1 MLTEDD
7 ILIIAIENQFGL
19 KYFNGDREDHLGTLF
34 DGNEGCSRHPGKAR
48 TFGRDE
54 LDLLVKEKFE
64 HTRFLY
70 PYPDYKIPDCVLS
83 EEFLKS
89 GHAAEIIS
97 QIPSRDYCRP
107 MRSFWNE
114 TFASRS
120 EEHTS
125 ELQSLMRISYAVF
138 CLKKKNKKQ
147 HKKRINQTHE
157 KHDTKNS
164 T

>member
-34 DGNEGCSRHPGKAR
+34 DGIEGYSRHPGKAR
-48 TFGRDE
+48 TFGRVE

-83 EEFLKS
+83 DEFLKY
-89 GHAAEIIS
+89 GRAAEIIS
-97 QIPSRDYCRP
+97 QIPS
-107 MRSFWNE
+107 S
-114 TFASRS
+114 S
-120 EEHTS
+120 EERRVGKECVRTWSPRWWTYH
-125 ELQSLMRISYAVF
+125 
-138 CLKKKNKKQ
+138 KKKKQKK
-147 HKKRINQTHE
+147 
-157 KHDTKNS
+157 
-164 T
+164 